1 MAREIQEIALVARR
15 IEPWDWCGVAATE
28 VGLVSATLAH
38 GSEPACVDA
47 LRAAST
53 AARNRSRGAQRLH
66 TRRTAEP
73 SVAAAGWS
81 AAQIAGN
88 GLEQLWEYLMTGRQR
103 LDIPL
108 DRRAG
113 TEFQER
119 TWNVL
124 RRIPFG
130 EVQSYGWVANELM
143 QPGATRAVGTAI
155 GANELLVFIPC
166 HRVVAARGLG
176 GYSRGLEIKRRL
188 LEHERSW
195 PRTAP
200 LFAG

>member
-1 MAREIQEIALVARR
+1 MAGEIQEIALVARL
-15 IEPWDWCGVAATE
+15 IEPWHWCGVAATE

-38 GSEPACVDA
+38 ASEAACVDA

-53 AARNRSRGAQRLH
+53 AARHRSRGAQRLH
-66 TRRTAEP
+66 ARRLGES

-81 AAQIAGN
+81 AHQIAGN
-88 GLEQLWEYLMTGRQR
+88 GLEQLWEYLTTGRQR
-103 LDIPL
+103 LEIPL

-113 TEFQER
+113 TEFQQR
-119 TWNVL
+119 TWDVL
-124 RRIPFG
+124 CKIPFG
-130 EVQSYGWVANELM
+130 EVESYRWVASELA
-143 QPGATRAVGTAI
+143 QPRATRAVGTAI

-176 GYSRGLEIKRRL
+176 GYSRGLDVKRRL
-188 LEHERSW
+188 LAHERSW

-200 LFAG
+200 LFAR

>member
-1 MAREIQEIALVARR
+1 MAGEIQEIALAARR

-38 GSEPACVDA
+38 PSEAACVDA
-47 LRAAST
+47 LRSAST

-66 TRRTAEP
+66 TRRLADP

-81 AAQIAGN
+81 AYQIAGN
-88 GLEQLWEYLMTGRQR
+88 GLEQLWEYLTTGRQR

-113 TEFQER
+113 TEFQQR
-119 TWNVL
+119 AWDVL
-124 RRIPFG
+124 RGIPFG
-130 EVQSYGWVANELM
+130 EVQSYSWVANELT
-143 QPGATRAVGTAI
+143 QPRATRAVGAAI
-155 GANELLVFIPC
+155 GVNELLVFIPC

-176 GYSRGLEIKRRL
+176 GYSRGLEVKRRL

>member
-1 MAREIQEIALVARR
+1 MTGEVQEIALVARR
-15 IEPWDWCGVAATE
+15 IKPWDWCGVAATE

-38 GSEPACVDA
+38 ASEAACVDA

-53 AARNRSRGAQRLH
+53 AARHRSRGAQRLH
-66 TRRTAEP
+66 TRRLGES

-81 AAQIAGN
+81 AHQIAGN
-88 GLEQLWEYLMTGRQR
+88 GLEQLWEYLTTGRQR
-103 LDIPL
+103 LEIPL

-113 TEFQER
+113 TEFQQR
-119 TWNVL
+119 TWDVL

-130 EVQSYGWVANELM
+130 EVESYRWVAGELA
-143 QPGATRAVGTAI
+143 QPRATRAVGTAI

-176 GYSRGLEIKRRL
+176 GYSRGLDVKRRL
-188 LEHERSW
+188 LAHERSW

>member
-1 MAREIQEIALVARR
+1 MTGEIQEIALVARR
-15 IEPWDWCGVAATE
+15 IESWDWCGVAATE

-38 GSEPACVDA
+38 SSEAACVDE
-47 LRAAST
+47 LRAGST
-53 AARNRSRGAQRLH
+53 AARHRSRGAQRLH
-66 TRRTAEP
+66 TRRLAEP

-81 AAQIAGN
+81 APQIAGN

-103 LDIPL
+103 LDVPL

-113 TEFQER
+113 TGFQQR
-119 TWNVL
+119 TWGIL
-124 RRIPFG
+124 REIPFG
-130 EVQSYGWVANELM
+130 EVQSYRWVAGELA
-143 QPGATRAVGTAI
+143 QPRATRAVGTAI
-155 GANELLVFIPC
+155 GANNLLVFIPC

-176 GYSRGLEIKRRL
+176 GYSRGLDVKRRL
-188 LEHERSW
+188 LAHERSW